1 MNVYMRRTRATL
13 VAVAAGALVL
23 TACSSGGGNSS
34 GENKDAKDKQDKSAK
49 QQVAAQF
56 SFGNTAASTGP
67 AEAIPGATPGGTLHA
82 LERDSYTHLDP
93 GQIYVSN
100 EGQLAT
106 LIHRGLTT
114 YKLDSKGNFT
124 VVGDLA
130 TNSGEETDGGKTWT
144 FHLKD
149 GIKWQDG
156 TAITSKD
163 IRWSVE
169 RLFAPFITNGPAY
182 LQQWLANTSGADY
195 RKLLPD
201 GPYKG
206 KHLPDSLLA
215 TPDAKTVVFHFPQP
229 QPDVPYL
236 FAMAGYSAV
245 DSAKD
250 TKEKYDHA
258 PVASGPYMIKSF
270 QTGKA
275 MTLVKNPNWDPK
287 TDAARHQYVDTFDIT
302 FNHQQEDSTKR
313 LMSDA
318 GDNQTSLSFS
328 NAVDTVNTPKVVGT
342 PSVYKRTV
350 AGYQPFVGQINF
362 NMKKLTDFNV
372 RKALALAIP
381 TRPVWQALG
390 ASYGAEYAGGFI
402 SPTLAGYQKSDP
414 LGKIAKP
421 DGDPVAAKKL
431 LTTAGKVG
439 MKITYAY
446 INTTAGQQ
454 YSLQIAN
461 TLKQAGFD
469 VQRKELPS
477 DTYYDLVGKV
487 NNPYDIYASAWGADW
502 PSTLTVIPPV
512 FDGRTIADQAPNYSH
527 VNDPH
532 INSEI
537 DRIKAITD
545 PKQAA
550 AEWFKLNTYITTKVI
565 PAVPTVYYKQL
576 QLFGSKVGGVV
587 YNNITS
593 GIDLTK
599 LYVKK

>member
-1 MNVYMRRTRATL
+1 MNFSMRRTRAGL

-23 TACSSGGGNSS
+23 TACSSGGGGGS
-34 GENKDAKDKQDKSAK
+34 GENNDAKQKQDKSK
-49 QQVAAQF
+49 TQLQSQIT
-56 SFGNTAASTGP
+56 FGDTAASTGP
-67 AEAIPGATPGGTLHA
+67 AAPIAGAQQGGTLHA

-114 YKLDSKGNFT
+114 YKLDASGNYT

-130 TNSGEETDGGKTWT
+130 TNSGEESDGGKTWT
-144 FHLKD
+144 YHLKD
-149 GIKWQDG
+149 GIKFQDG
-156 TAITSKD
+156 TPITSQD
-163 IRWSVE
+163 IRWSIE
-169 RLFAPFITNGPAY
+169 RLFAPFETNGPQY
-182 LQQWLANTSGADY
+182 LQQWLANTSGSDF

-206 KHLPDSLLA
+206 KHLPDSLLS
-215 TPDAKTVVFHFPQP
+215 TPDDKTVVVHFPNP
-229 QPDVPYL
+229 EPDTPYM
-236 FAMAGYSAV
+236 FAMPGYSVV
-245 DSAKD
+245 DHAKD
-250 TKEKYDHA
+250 TKQKYDQA

-270 QTGKA
+270 ESGKS

-302 FNHQQEDSTKR
+302 FNHQAEDSTKR

-318 GDNQTSLSFS
+318 GENQTSLSFA
-328 NAVDTVNTPKVVGT
+328 NAVDTEDTPTVVST
-342 PSVYKRTV
+342 PSIYKRTV
-350 AGYQPFVGQINF
+350 AGYQPFVGQVDF
-362 NMKKLTDFNV
+362 NMNRIKDFNV

-381 TRPVWQALG
+381 TKPVWTALG

-414 LGKIAKP
+414 LGKIAHP

-431 LTTAGKVG
+431 LTQAGKVG

-454 YSLQIAN
+454 YSLSIAN
-461 TLKQAGFD
+461 TLTKAGFN

-477 DTYYDLVGKV
+477 DTYYDLIGKV

-512 FDGRTIADQAPNYSH
+512 FDGRTIADQAPNYAH

-537 DRIKAITD
+537 DRIKKITD
-545 PKQAA
+545 PKAA
-550 AEWFKLNTYITTKVI
+550 ADAWFQLNTYIVTKVI
-565 PAVPTVYYKQL
+565 PGVPTVYYKQL

-587 YNNITS
+587 YNNVTS

>member
-1 MNVYMRRTRATL
+1 MNFYMRRARAAL

-23 TACSSGGGNSS
+23 TACSSGGGGSS
-34 GENKDAKDKQDKSAK
+34 GENKDAKAKQSKSAEQLK
-49 QQVAAQF
+49 GQVT
-56 SFGNTAASTGP
+56 FGDAAASTGP
-67 AEAIPGATPGGTLHA
+67 APAIAGAKPGGTLHA

-114 YKLDSKGNFT
+114 YKLDAKGNYT

-130 TNSGEETDGGKTWT
+130 TDSGQQSNGGKTWT
-144 FHLKD
+144 FKLKD

-206 KHLPDSLLA
+206 KHLPDSLLS
-215 TPDAKTVVFHFPQP
+215 TPDDKTIVFNFPNP
-229 QPDVPYL
+229 EPDVPYL
-236 FAMAGYSAV
+236 FAMPGYSAV
-245 DSAKD
+245 DAAKD

-258 PVASGPYMIKSF
+258 PVASGPYEIKSF
-270 QTGKA
+270 DTGKS
-275 MTLVKNPNWDPK
+275 MELVKNPNWDPA
-287 TDAARHQYVDTFDIT
+287 TDSARHQYVDGFDIT

-313 LMSDA
+313 LMSDT

-328 NAVDTVNTPKVVGT
+328 NAVDTDNTPKVVGT
-342 PSVYKRTV
+342 PSIYKRTV
-350 AGYQPFVGQINF
+350 AGYQPFVGQVNF
-362 NMKKLTDFNV
+362 NMSKITDVNI
-372 RKALALAIP
+372 RKALALALP
-381 TRPVWQALG
+381 TKPVYTALG

-402 SPTLAGYQKSDP
+402 SPTLSGYQKSDP
-414 LGKIAKP
+414 LGKVAKP
-421 DGDPVAAKKL
+421 NGDPVAAKKI

-446 INTTAGQQ
+446 INTTAGQE
-454 YSLQIAN
+454 YSVVIAN
-461 TLKQAGFD
+461 TLKAAGFN

-477 DTYYDLVGKV
+477 DTYYDLIGKV
-487 NNPYDIYASAWGADW
+487 DNPYDIYASAWGADW

-527 VNDPH
+527 VNDPF

-537 DRIKAITD
+537 DRIKKITD
-545 PKQAA
+545 PKAA
-550 AEWFKLNTYITTKVI
+550 ADAWFKLNTYIVTKVI
-565 PAVPTVYYKQL
+565 PGVPTVYYKQL
-576 QLFGSKVGGVV
+576 QIFGSKVGGVV
-587 YNNITS
+587 YNNIS
-593 GIDLTK
+593 AGIDLTK
-599 LYVKK
+599 LYVKQ

>member
-1 MNVYMRRTRATL
+1 MRRTRAGL
-13 VAVAAGALVL
+13 VAIAAGALVL
-23 TACSSGGGNSS
+23 TACSSGNGSDSGGKQ
-34 GENKDAKDKQDKSAK
+34 GKDVKATQSKSA
-49 QQVAAQF
+49 QQLQSQVT
-56 SFGNTAASTGP
+56 FGDAAASTGP
-67 AEAIPGATPGGTLHA
+67 AAPIAGATPGGTLHA

-114 YKLDSKGNFT
+114 YKLDDKGNYT

-130 TNSGEETDGGKTWT
+130 TDSGEQSDGGKTWT

-156 TAITSKD
+156 TPITSKD

-182 LQQWLANTSGADY
+182 LQQWLANTNGADY

-215 TPDAKTVVFHFPQP
+215 TPDDKTIVFHFPNP
-229 QPDVPYL
+229 EADTPYL
-236 FAMAGYSAV
+236 FAMPGYSAV

-250 TKEKYDHA
+250 TKEKYDKA

-270 QTGKA
+270 ETGKS
-275 MTLVKNPNWDPK
+275 MTLVKNPNWDPA
-287 TDAARHQYVDTFDIT
+287 TDAARHQYVDTYDIT

-328 NAVDTVNTPKVVGT
+328 NAVDTLNTPKVVGT
-342 PSVYKRTV
+342 PSIYKRTV
-350 AGYQPFVGQINF
+350 AGYQPFVGEVNF
-362 NMKKLTDFNV
+362 NMTKLTDLNV
-372 RKALALAIP
+372 RKALAMALP
-381 TRPVWQALG
+381 TKPTYTALG

-402 SPTLAGYQKSDP
+402 SPTLSGYQKADP
-414 LGKIAKP
+414 LGKVAHP
-421 DGDPVAAKKL
+421 DGQPAEAKKIL
-431 LTTAGKVG
+431 QAAGKLNT
-439 MKITYAY
+439 KITYAY
-446 INTTAGQQ
+446 INTTQGQQ
-454 YSLQIAN
+454 YSVVIAN

-477 DTYYDLVGKV
+477 ATYYDLIGKV
-487 NNPYDIYASAWGADW
+487 DNPYDIYASAWGADW

-537 DRIKAITD
+537 DRIKKITD
-545 PKQAA
+545 PKAA
-550 AEWFKLNTYITTKVI
+550 ADAWFALNTYIVTKVI
-565 PAVPTVYYKQL
+565 PGVPTVYYKQL

-587 YNNITS
+587 YNNITA

>member
-1 MNVYMRRTRATL
+1 MNFSMRRTRAGL

-23 TACSSGGGNSS
+23 TACSSGGGGGS
-34 GENKDAKDKQDKSAK
+34 GENNDAKQKQDKSRT
-49 QQVAAQF
+49 QLQSQIT
-56 SFGNTAASTGP
+56 FGDTAASTGP
-67 AEAIPGATPGGTLHA
+67 AAPIAGAQQGGTLHA

-114 YKLDSKGNFT
+114 YKLDASGNYT

-130 TNSGEETDGGKTWT
+130 TNSGEQSDGGKTWT
-144 FHLKD
+144 YHLKD
-149 GIKWQDG
+149 GIKFQDG
-156 TAITSKD
+156 TPITSQD
-163 IRWSVE
+163 IRWSIE
-169 RLFAPFITNGPAY
+169 RLFAPFETNGPQY
-182 LQQWLANTSGADY
+182 LQQWLANTSGADF

-206 KHLPDSLLA
+206 KHLPDSLLS
-215 TPDAKTVVFHFPQP
+215 TPDDKTVVVHYPNP
-229 QPDVPYL
+229 EPDTPYL
-236 FAMAGYSAV
+236 FAMSGYAV
-245 DSAKD
+245 VDHAKD
-250 TKEKYDHA
+250 TKQKYDQA
-258 PVASGPYMIKSF
+258 PVASGPYEIKSF
-270 QTGKA
+270 ESGKS

-287 TDAARHQYVDTFDIT
+287 TDSARHQYVDTFDIT

-328 NAVDTVNTPKVVGT
+328 NAVDTEDTPTVVGT
-342 PSVYKRTV
+342 PSIYKRTV
-350 AGYQPFVGQINF
+350 AGYQPFVGQVAF
-362 NMKKLTDFNV
+362 NMNRIKDINI

-381 TRPVWQALG
+381 IKPVYTALG

-414 LGKIAKP
+414 LGKVAHP

-446 INTTAGQQ
+446 INTTQGQQ
-454 YSLQIAN
+454 YSLSIAN
-461 TLKQAGFD
+461 TLTKAGFN

-477 DTYYDLVGKV
+477 DTYYDLIGRV

-512 FDGRTIADQAPNYSH
+512 FDGRTIADQAPNYGH
-527 VNDPH
+527 VNDSH
-532 INSEI
+532 VNSEI
-537 DRIKAITD
+537 DRIKKITD
-545 PKQAA
+545 PKAA
-550 AEWFKLNTYITTKVI
+550 AAAWFQLNTYLVTKVI
-565 PAVPTVYYKQL
+565 PGVPTVYYKQL